1 MIMSNNRAK
10 FVSTRITPQQR
21 QKGAKTATAGDA
33 GNIQT
38 HIEGLENV
46 TFDIGATL
54 FLSTV

>member
-1 MIMSNNRAK
+1 MSNNRAK